1 MKNLNTLL
9 SGLVVILLSLESNA
23 ADTQA
28 SAINKDIDKL
38 TQTWL
43 TTEQSTDKLV
53 SDWQLEKQLINQRI
67 SILKQQNKQLNKT
80 VNQTNNDADELTLR
94 RQNLVAEQGK
104 VEQLLADYKQVL
116 PKFTHAMQSKAA
128 KVPEHLQQQLK
139 DTLAKLSASQ
149 PLTAQYQTLV
159 DTLKQWHKNDQL
171 LQVKQGMIK
180 VAGQDLMTEQVYLG
194 NDQAWFSTPDNS
206 RVGLGFATQS
216 GWLWQELSGEN
227 EQFSGSY
234 QQAIAQAIKDAKNL
248 TPGRLIDLPVK
259 LENVK

>member
-1 MKNLNTLL
+1 MKNFNTFL
-9 SGLVVILLSLESNA
+9 SGLIVILLSLESNA
-23 ADTQA
+23 AAKQQ
-28 SAINKDIDKL
+28 SNINQDIDKL

-43 TTEQSTDKLV
+43 TTEQATDKLI
-53 SDWQLEKQLINQRI
+53 SDWQLEKQLISQRI
-67 SILKQQNKQLNKT
+67 SILKQQNKQLKNT
-80 VNQTNNDADELTLR
+80 VSQTNNDADELTLR
-94 RQNLVAEQGK
+94 RQNLLAEQGK

-116 PKFTHAMQSKAA
+116 PKFSHAMQSKAA
-128 KVPEHLQQQLK
+128 TAPEHLQQQLK
-139 DTLAKLSASQ
+139 DMLAKLSANK

-180 VAGQDLMTEQVYLG
+180 LAGQDLMTEQLYLG

-206 RVGLGFATQS
+206 RVGIGFATES
-216 GWLWQELSGEN
+216 GWRWQELSEDDT
-227 EQFSGSY
+227 QFDGNY

-259 LENVK
+259 LENVQ